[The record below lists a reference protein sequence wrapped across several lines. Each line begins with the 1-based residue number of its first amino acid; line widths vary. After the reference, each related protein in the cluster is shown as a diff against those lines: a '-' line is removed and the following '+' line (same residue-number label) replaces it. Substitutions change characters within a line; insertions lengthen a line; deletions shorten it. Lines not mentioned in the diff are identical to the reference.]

1 MIKLF
6 TDTKAPDMIENE
18 TVKKTNAL
26 RRITDKLFGGINM
39 SWIKVILFAVI
50 TAVVTAV
57 FLILPGFDNTSFRE
71 MGTTLEAWI
80 LFAVIIMVNCQKPLE
95 SALKVFVFFLI
106 SQPLIYLIQV
116 PFSDM
121 GWRLFGYYRYWFLW
135 TLATFPM
142 AFVGWYLRKR
152 NWLSLLIL
160 LPAIG
165 FLAYSGCGFLKQ
177 AIIGFP
183 HHIISTIFCFAQ
195 VLVYLY
201 AFFDDIKQRLVGLA
215 AALIVIAVVMFSS
228 SIVDV
233 TMSTD
238 LPGSPSL
245 SDSAVIS
252 LEDSSYGEA
261 EISDPQG
268 GYVRIHMSKFG
279 STFMTIRDGDKTY
292 RYKVEVIS
300 ENGVLL
306 IDLSPATEESA
317 EQ

>member
-1 MIKLF
+1 M
-6 TDTKAPDMIENE
+6 
-18 TVKKTNAL
+18 
-26 RRITDKLFGGINM
+26 
-39 SWIKVILFAVI
+39 
-50 TAVVTAV
+50 
-57 FLILPGFDNTSFRE
+57 
-71 MGTTLEAWI
+71 
-80 LFAVIIMVNCQKPLE
+80 
-95 SALKVFVFFLI
+95 
-106 SQPLIYLIQV
+106 
-116 PFSDM
+116 
-121 GWRLFGYYRYWFLW
+121 
-135 TLATFPM
+135 
-142 AFVGWYLRKR
+142 
-152 NWLSLLIL
+152 
-160 LPAIG
+160 
-165 FLAYSGCGFLKQ
+165 
-177 AIIGFP
+177 
-183 HHIISTIFCFAQ
+183 
-195 VLVYLY
+195 YLY

-238 LPGSPSL
+238 LPGSPSF

-261 EISDPQG
+261 EISDPKG

-292 RYKVEVIS
+292 RYRVEVIS